1 MDQRS
6 DERSAAAGGTPCAR
20 ARLRLAFA
28 AALIAVPLLGVLA
41 NAPLREEIGTHVG
54 LVANHADAGRPSPD
68 ATVYAASAAPDH
80 ALLDANDVRRALPA
94 APSPAVAGLE
104 NTTL

>member
-6 DERSAAAGGTPCAR
+6 DERGAAAGGTAR
-20 ARLRLAFA
+20 ARARQRIAFA
-28 AALIAVPLLGVLA
+28 AALIAVPLLGVLV
-41 NAPLREEIGTHVG
+41 NAPLREDIALHVG
-54 LVANHADAGRPSPD
+54 LVADHADAGRPSPD

-94 APSPAVAGLE
+94 APPQAVAGLE